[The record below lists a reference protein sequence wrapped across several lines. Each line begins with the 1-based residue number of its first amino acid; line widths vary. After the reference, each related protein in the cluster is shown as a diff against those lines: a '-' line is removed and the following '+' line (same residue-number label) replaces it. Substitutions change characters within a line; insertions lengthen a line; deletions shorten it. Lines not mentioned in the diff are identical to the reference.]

1 MPNNFVAIT
10 ECLQIISYHNSI
22 FIINSF
28 HYFNR
33 RSGHRLRASIGRH
46 GGLAA
51 PTAGNWTR
59 LINIAGDADVV
70 EDEGTSCF
78 HVVGMLVA
86 FPVAWVTCTVFYYFW
101 FYFSWFSS
109 NFGPGW
115 VIHLDNGGGLH
126 IMILSKLRLC

>member
-86 FPVAWVTCTVFYYFW
+86 FLLREWPVLFFIIFGFIFPGSVLTSALGEWFILITVVDY
-101 FYFSWFSS
+101 
-109 NFGPGW
+109 
-115 VIHLDNGGGLH
+115 
-126 IMILSKLRLC
+126 ILWSYRH